1 MGLGKGD
8 REGRVDDAYG
18 EGMGCVMVH
27 ILLARQH
34 SADELR
40 QGEDGRDSNES
51 WGRDC
56 HSRRVKIRDRTRDP
70 LHAAVGQPDHE
81 PSLGPCGVHSQQREC
96 SSIQGMRW
104 IDNGHLTSR

>member
-8 REGRVDDAYG
+8 RAGRVDDAYG

-40 QGEDGRDSNES
+40 QGEEGRDSNES
-51 WGRDC
+51 WGRDY
-56 HSRRVKIRDRTRDP
+56 HSSRVQIRDGTRNP
-70 LHAAVGQPDHE
+70 LRAAVGQPDHK
-81 PSLGPCGVHSQQREC
+81 PGLGPRGVHA
-96 SSIQGMRW
+96 
-104 IDNGHLTSR
+104 